1 MADDKN
7 KENQQENDTASSH
20 LNQLSRQ
27 DPVEDA
33 LAAHVSLWQE
43 AQYQKNQ
50 NSEFGAPS
58 PSTTPTQSGDED
70 SPKSK
75 K

>member
-20 LNQLSRQ
+20 LNQLRGQ

-33 LAAHVSLWQE
+33 LAAHVSLWQ
-43 AQYQKNQ
+43 
-50 NSEFGAPS
+50 
-58 PSTTPTQSGDED
+58 
-70 SPKSK
+70 
-75 K
+75 